1 MAKEKKTEGTTEKDV
16 KPKEVKTPVRRVW
29 NASKQK
35 LELDIEGVAVAILP
49 KQTVEIPVDF
59 VIPPNIGLI
68 ER

>member
-1 MAKEKKTEGTTEKDV
+1 MAKEKKTEDTTEKV
-16 KPKEVKTPVRRVW
+16 EKPKEVKTPVRRVW

>member
-1 MAKEKKTEGTTEKDV
+1 MAKEKKTEGTTEKVV
-16 KPKEVKTPVRRVW
+16 KPKAVKTPVRRVW